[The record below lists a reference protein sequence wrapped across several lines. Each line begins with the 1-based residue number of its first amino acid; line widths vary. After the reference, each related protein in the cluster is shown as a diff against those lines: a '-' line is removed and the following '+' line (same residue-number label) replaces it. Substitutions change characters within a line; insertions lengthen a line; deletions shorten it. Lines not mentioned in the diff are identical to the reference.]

1 MYCVGFI
8 PFNFVLASVKVP
20 VYRTNDNGTLERVG
34 TNVEGWVHGH
44 CIDSNQKIQDEIDS
58 VRASLAEIRG
68 SGGTKGTGDIDNPIR
83 TYRGVELQNID
94 PVYIADQRTV
104 VEMTFVGKGEKYTNA
119 EGWRRDLKY
128 FWSELLDRH
137 PEAFSPNNRAIIE
150 GRNPFTDSPVN
161 DKVFREYFSQYDVK
175 GVRGDK
181 LVHHHIGGGGQAFP
195 VPQKLHPGS
204 GGIHNIEKEAGIWG
218 KDKIYSELLQKL
230 IKE

>member
-94 PVYIADQRTV
+94 PVYIASQRTV
-104 VEMTFVGKGEKYTNA
+104 VEMPFVGKGEKYTNA
-119 EGWRRDLKY
+119 EGWRRNLKY

-181 LVHHHIGGGGQAFP
+181 LVHHIGGGGQAFP

>member
-1 MYCVGFI
+1 M
-8 PFNFVLASVKVP
+8 A
-20 VYRTNDNGTLERVG
+20 
-34 TNVEGWVHGH
+34 
-44 CIDSNQKIQDEIDS
+44 
-58 VRASLAEIRG
+58 
-68 SGGTKGTGDIDNPIR
+68 KGTGDIDNPIR

-104 VEMTFVGKGEKYTNA
+104 VEMPFVGKGAKYTNA

>member
-1 MYCVGFI
+1 M
-8 PFNFVLASVKVP
+8 NQ
-20 VYRTNDNGTLERVG
+20 LERVHWQRSKLG
-34 TNVEGWVHGH
+34 GPGRVTEWVNKHHTESNRIIDDKIKSVEG
-44 CIDSNQKIQDEIDS
+44 
-58 VRASLAEIRG
+58 SLA
-68 SGGTKGTGDIDNPIR
+68 SKGTGNIDNPIR

-94 PVYIADQRTV
+94 PVYIASQRKV
-104 VEMTFVGKGEKYTNA
+104 VEMPFVGKGEKYTNA

-137 PEAFSPNNRAIIE
+137 PETFSPNNRAIIE
-150 GRNPFTDSPVN
+150 DRNPFTDSPVN

-195 VPQKLHPGS
+195 VPQKLHLGS
-204 GGIHNIEKEAGIWG
+204 GGIHNIEKEAEIWE

-230 IKE
+230 IKEWFLI

>member
-1 MYCVGFI
+1 VDSVT
-8 PFNFVLASVKVP
+8 PFAKGVEILPDGSIA
-20 VYRTNDNGTLERVG
+20 RTG
-34 TNVEGWVHGH
+34 TNYSGKFQEAHDASKAS
-44 CIDSNQKIQDEIDS
+44 IQSRISNLE
-58 VRASLAEIRG
+58 
-68 SGGTKGTGDIDNPIR
+68 SGGVKGTGDIDNPIR

-94 PVYIADQRTV
+94 PVYIASQRTV
-104 VEMTFVGKGEKYTNA
+104 VEMPFVGKGEKYTNA

-181 LVHHHIGGGGQAFP
+181 LVHHIGGGGQAFP